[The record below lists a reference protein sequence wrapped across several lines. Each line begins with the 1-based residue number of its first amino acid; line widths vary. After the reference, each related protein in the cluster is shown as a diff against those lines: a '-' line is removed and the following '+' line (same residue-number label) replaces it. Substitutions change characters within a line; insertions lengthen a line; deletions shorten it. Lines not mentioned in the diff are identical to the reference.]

1 MLQEMK
7 SEKFSTGYVVDYRT
21 LGNLNFQCPIM
32 HKNIF
37 PKWINRPEVFA
48 IKWKYIG
55 NYLNKDKLNMP
66 YMNYLLR
73 YLHFNHT
80 GMKGKPEED
89 GTYEN
94 PTNLKIINQV

>member
-1 MLQEMK
+1 
-7 SEKFSTGYVVDYRT
+7 
-21 LGNLNFQCPIM
+21 
-32 HKNIF
+32 
-37 PKWINRPEVFA
+37 
-48 IKWKYIG
+48 
-55 NYLNKDKLNMP
+55 MP

-94 PTNLKIINQV
+94 PTNLKL